1 MLVELQVRDFAIIE
15 RLRVPFEAG
24 FNVLTGETGAGKSI
38 IIDALGAVLG
48 ARIGPDVI
56 RAGQTAARVDAVF
69 DLGALEV
76 ATRQRLL
83 AQLDDLG
90 LGLEDELLVLTRE
103 VHASGRS
110 VGRVGGRPTAVS
122 TLQRLGELLVDI
134 HGQGDHLSLFRA
146 ADQLDLL
153 DRYAGLTGLR
163 AEVAAA
169 AGRLRALERERAALL
184 ADEREIARRLD
195 VLRFQVDEIE
205 SAALR
210 PGEDEELDAEHRVL
224 ASAERL
230 QALGAAAYEA
240 LGSARDALSQALAA
254 LRQAAAIDPGA
265 QPLEEASH
273 QLAEAIDDLVRD
285 TRRYQEQVEANPARL
300 AAVEERLRLLT
311 SLRRKYGASVR
322 EVIDFG
328 ARAAAE
334 LAALERRTGRRDEL
348 VAEEAQE
355 RERVARLAGEL
366 SALRREAAERFAREV
381 EAELADLGLGRA
393 RLVVDLR
400 RVPDANGVVVDGEAV
415 AYDESGIDRIEF
427 QLAANPGDLPRPLA
441 RVASGGEAARIML
454 ALKSVLGRLDR
465 VPTLVFDEVD
475 VGIGGRTGHV
485 VGEKLWGL
493 TRGHQVICVT
503 HLPQVACF
511 ADHHLSIV
519 KLAESDRTG
528 VRVEPLDP
536 LGRQRELAQ
545 MLGGA
550 TAAAQNAAELVAR
563 ADAWKRAQAVNT

>member
-56 RAGQTAARVDAVF
+56 RAGQPLARVDAAF
-69 DLGALEV
+69 DLRPLDPVIRERLMAL
-76 ATRQRLL
+76 
-83 AQLDDLG
+83 LDDLG
-90 LGLEDELLVLTRE
+90 LELEDDVLVLTRE
-103 VHASGRS
+103 VQASGRS
-110 VGRVGGRPTAVS
+110 IGRVGGRPTPLS
-122 TLQRLGELLVDI
+122 LLQRIGELLVDI

-146 ADQLDLL
+146 ADQLELL
-153 DRYAGLTGLR
+153 DRYAGLADLR

-169 AGRLRALERERAALL
+169 AARLRAVERERAALR

-195 VLRFQVDEIE
+195 VLRFQVEEIE

-210 PGEDEELDAEHRVL
+210 SGEDEELEAEHRVL

-230 QALGAAAYEA
+230 EALAAATYEA
-240 LGSARDALSQALAA
+240 LGSARDALSQALAE
-254 LRQAAAIDPGA
+254 LRQAAAIDHGA
-265 QPLEEASH
+265 QALEEAA
-273 QLAEAIDDLVRD
+273 LEVAEAIDDLVRD

-311 SLRRKYGASVR
+311 SLRRKYGATVAD
-322 EVIDFG
+322 VIEFG

-334 LAALERRTGRRDEL
+334 LAALERRTERQDEL
-348 VAEEAQE
+348 AAEEALA
-355 RERVARLAGEL
+355 RERVGRLAGEL
-366 SALRREAAERFAREV
+366 SARRRSAAEQLAREV
-381 EAELADLGLGRA
+381 ETELADLGLGRA
-393 RLVVDLR
+393 RFVVDLR
-400 RVPDANGVVVDGEAV
+400 RVPDATGVVVDGEAV
-415 AYDESGIDRIEF
+415 AYDESGVDRIEF

-475 VGIGGRTGHV
+475 VGIGGRTGRV

-493 TRGHQVICVT
+493 THGHQVICIT

-528 VRVEPLDP
+528 VRIETLDT

-545 MLGGA
+545 MLGGV

-563 ADAWKRAQAVNT
+563 AEEWKRAQTVNR